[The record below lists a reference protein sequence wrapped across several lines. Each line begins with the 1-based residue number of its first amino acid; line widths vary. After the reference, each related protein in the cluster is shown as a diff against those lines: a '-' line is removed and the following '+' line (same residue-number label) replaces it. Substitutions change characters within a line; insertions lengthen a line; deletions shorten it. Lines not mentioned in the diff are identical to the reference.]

1 MSTRL
6 ILIFLSLIIISVLY
20 GLIFLLFPISHKAER
35 PVVEK
40 RVTHPYE
47 SNTASLIPEVL
58 SPTLTHGSGFIEAKP
73 TVKTDSS
80 IPPEVSGS
88 EKDII
93 ISRVREA
100 ATTYDP
106 NFLVQIAPYLSS
118 PDAQIRSEAVH
129 SVVTLGDAAGAPL
142 LRAQALRESDEQRK
156 KDLLELADWLELPPA
171 KLVIKK
177 VRSAQ

>member
-1 MSTRL
+1 MSIR
-6 ILIFLSLIIISVLY
+6 LIIISLVLIIISILF
-20 GLIFLLFPISHKAER
+20 GLIFLLFPIPHKAER

-40 RVTHPYE
+40 RVTPPYE
-47 SNTASLIPEVL
+47 SKTASLTQQVL
-58 SPTLTHGSGFIEAKP
+58 SPPPTHVSGFTEAKP
-73 TVKTDSS
+73 PVKADSPT
-80 IPPEVSGS
+80 PPEVPGS

-106 NFLVQIAPYLSS
+106 NFLVQIAPYLNS
-118 PDAQIRSEAVH
+118 PDAQIRSEAVN

-171 KLVIKK
+171 ELVIKK
-177 VRSAQ
+177 TK

>member
-1 MSTRL
+1 MSIRL
-6 ILIFLSLIIISVLY
+6 ILISLVLIIISILF
-20 GLIFLLFPISHKAER
+20 GLFFLLFPIPHKAER

-47 SNTASLIPEVL
+47 SKTESLTQEVL
-58 SPTLTHGSGFIEAKP
+58 SPPPTDVSGFTEAKP
-73 TVKTDSS
+73 PVKADFST
-80 IPPEVSGS
+80 PPEVPSS

-106 NFLVQIAPYLSS
+106 NFLVQIAPYLNS
-118 PDAQIRSEAVH
+118 PDAQIRSEAVN

-171 KLVIKK
+171 ELVIKK
-177 VRSAQ
+177 TK